1 MFLQNEVNAFMKQ
14 WQMHTSALPLSDSGE
29 PLISL
34 DAFARKSGI
43 APLELWQ
50 AASTGKPYRGIALP
64 VAVKSYGSKLM
75 FSAASVELFI
85 AEYKRT
91 I

>member
-1 MFLQNEVNAFMKQ
+1 MKQ
-14 WQMHTSALPLSDSGE
+14 WQMHTSALTLPDSGE

-34 DAFARKSGI
+34 DAFARKSGV

-50 AASTGKPYRGIALP
+50 AASTGKPYRGTALT